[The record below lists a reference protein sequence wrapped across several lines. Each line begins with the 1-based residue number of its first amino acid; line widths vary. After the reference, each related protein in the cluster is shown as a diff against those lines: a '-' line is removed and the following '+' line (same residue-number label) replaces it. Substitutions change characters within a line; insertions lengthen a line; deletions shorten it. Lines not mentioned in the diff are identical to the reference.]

1 MSWHKI
7 TLPLLGEID
16 PKVVEIG
23 KIVWEICEKENIPA
37 GFAMLHA
44 TRGSVK
50 GLDDKMLV
58 YLSPVATELC
68 REALSEKYEL
78 EPCGVPARNEPDV
91 AYVFGDPQVMSELKV
106 WFEPEPG
113 TVEWDREQ
121 ERLRLEREG
130 EEMQAKWEAE
140 YAAQLEAA
148 KAEAAKAESD
158 RADSAQ
164 A

>member
-7 TLPLLGEID
+7 TLPLLTEID

-23 KIVWEICEKENIPA
+23 KLVYEVYDKENKPS
-37 GFAMLHA
+37 GFAMFHA

-50 GLDDKMLV
+50 GWDDKQLV
-58 YLSPVATELC
+58 YLSPVASELC
-68 REALSEKYEL
+68 REVLSEKYEL
-78 EPCGVPARNEPDV
+78 EPCGVPAVNEPDM
-91 AYVFGDPQVMSELKV
+91 AYVSGDMHVMKDLKEK
-106 WFEPEPG
+106 FEPDPG

-140 YAAQLEAA
+140 HAAQQAA
-148 KAEAAKAESD
+148 KAEAAKAEK
-158 RADSAQ
+158 A
-164 A
+164 

>member
-23 KIVWEICEKENIPA
+23 KIVWEICERENIPS
-37 GFAMLHA
+37 GFAMFHA
-44 TRGSVK
+44 TRGSEK

-78 EPCGVPARNEPDV
+78 QPCGVPACDEPDI
-91 AYVFGDPQVMSELKV
+91 AYVFGDPNVMKDIKLK
-106 WFEPEPG
+106 FEPEPG

-130 EEMQAKWEAE
+130 EESQARWEAE

-148 KAEAAKAESD
+148 KAEAAKAEAD